1 MAANLN
7 QPLMKLFFL
16 SAALLAATFA
26 QAQANFQGVAVY
38 KTMTSFK
45 DMDIKIE
52 GDPAMEA
59 QIRETFAKG
68 MESEYTLAFNKSESI
83 YEEIQKLDPEVG
95 GGMGSFSFGD
105 GKKYVNL
112 KDKVSIKE
120 TDMFDKDFIVT
131 DSLHKRD
138 WKLSSETKKIGNY
151 TCYKA
156 TDTLKFEPI
165 TQEAADK
172 AKESGVDLLSM
183 MKPRTIVYTAWYTPE
198 IPVGHGPGEYW
209 GLPGLI
215 LEVSDG
221 KSTTLC
227 TKVTIN
233 PKEKVVI
240 APPTKGKKVTQEEFF
255 QIMKEKSDEMN
266 EMYRPQGG
274 SDNKTSTFSIT
285 IGG

>member
-1 MAANLN
+1 
-7 QPLMKLFFL
+7 MKNFFV
-16 SAALLAATFA
+16 LAATLAVSFLH
-26 QAQANFQGVAVY
+26 AQANFQGVAVY

-45 DMDIKIE
+45 DMNIKIE

-59 QIRETFAKG
+59 QIMETFAKG
-68 MESEYTLAFNKSESI
+68 MESEHTLAFNKSESV
-83 YEEIQKLDPEVG
+83 YEKVQKLDPEVG
-95 GGMGSFSFGD
+95 SGMGAFSFGD

-138 WKLSSETKKIGNY
+138 WKITGESKMIGNY

-156 TDTLKFEPI
+156 VDTLKIEPI
-165 TQEAADK
+165 SQEKVDE
-172 AKESGVDLLSM
+172 AKEKGVDLLSM
-183 MKPRTIVYTAWYTPE
+183 LKPRTIVYTAWYTPD

-221 KSTTLC
+221 KTTTLC

-233 PKEKVVI
+233 PKEKVTI
-240 APPTKGKKVTQEEFF
+240 APPTKGKKVTQEEYF
-255 QIMKEKSDEMN
+255 QIMKEKSEEMN
-266 EMYRPQGG
+266 EMYKPQGG

-285 IGG
+285 FGE

>member
-1 MAANLN
+1 MK
-7 QPLMKLFFL
+7 KLF
-16 SAALLAATFA
+16 LLMAIPASVLLHA
-26 QAQANFQGVAVY
+26 QSDFQGIAVY

-45 DMDIKIE
+45 DMNIKIE

-59 QIRETFAKG
+59 QIMETFAKG
-68 MESEYTLAFNKSESI
+68 MESEYTLAFNKSESV
-83 YEEIQKLDPEVG
+83 YEKVQKLDSGVG
-95 GGMGSFSFGD
+95 GGMGAFSFGD

-131 DSLHKRD
+131 DSLQKRD
-138 WKLSSETKKIGNY
+138 WKMTSETKKIGNY

-156 TDTLKFEPI
+156 VDTLRIEPI
-165 TQEAADK
+165 SQEKVDE
-172 AKESGVDLLSM
+172 AKEKGVDLLSM
-183 MKPRTIVYTAWYTPE
+183 LKPRTIVYTAWYTPD

-221 KSTTLC
+221 KTTTLC

-233 PKEKVVI
+233 PKEKVTI
-240 APPTKGKKVTQEEFF
+240 APPTKGKKVTQEEYF
-255 QIMKEKSDEMN
+255 QIMKEKSEEMQ
-266 EMYRPQGG
+266 EMHRPAPGAKKPAI
-274 SDNKTSTFSIT
+274 SVTF
-285 IGG
+285 GD